1 MAKQIAAPATT
12 PLTAE
17 QIESVD
23 RFAIKFAEAEAT
35 AVGAVRGIAELLG
48 LNPSYTLWNAV
59 AAQFK
64 TTYKAKRK
72 SGDEATDRAWVRFAA
87 RLSEE
92 CGLDKPKADSA
103 ASAKKAKTASSR
115 EAKREEARAQY
126 APNATTARAVQE
138 VIRAKAAEIPAA
150 ALVRLQETAE
160 AFKKAEDAAG
170 AKAKREHVAELR
182 AALREAIA
190 KCEDEAAM
198 QAALD
203 VLRGDVEVSYAE
215 AA

>member
-1 MAKQIAAPATT
+1 MTKQTATPVVA
-12 PLTAE
+12 PLTPE
-17 QIESVD
+17 QTEAVD

-35 AVGAVRGIAELLG
+35 AISAVRGVAELLG
-48 LNPSYTLWNAV
+48 TSPSYALWNAV
-59 AAQFK
+59 AGQFK
-64 TTYKAKRK
+64 ATYKAKRK
-72 SGDEATDRAWVRFAA
+72 SGDDATARAWIRFAA

-92 CGLDKPKADSA
+92 CGLDKPKADTA
-103 ASAKKAKTASSR
+103 ASAKKTKTASNR

-126 APNATTARAVQE
+126 APNATTSRAVQD
-138 VIRAKAAEIPAA
+138 VVRAKAAEIPAA

-182 AALREAIA
+182 AALREALA
-190 KCEDEAAM
+190 KCEDEGALR
-198 QAALD
+198 AALD
-203 VLRGDVEVSYAE
+203 ILRGEVEVSYAE